1 VDQRPDEHDDDTT
14 VDSGTHS
21 PTAEYPDE
29 LVPPTGHLPISGELP
44 LTGQFATP
52 SPEPP
57 ESAEPPRRTRTQS
70 IMVGGSIVA
79 IVLVVAAV
87 VIIVV
92 TNRGD
97 SGQAG
102 QPTGSAQTSAAP
114 PPSSTSSAPAPTST
128 PPPSGTES
136 WHEVAGTSASG
147 LTYSVPEGWKDTTKS
162 RSTGRGE
169 HWGGVAEFGT
179 YECPQGPDGQYA
191 RSFVASGKAPT
202 GDQTN
207 MGGLAGDYATAF
219 AKHWY
224 TDPRIEV
231 GDPLP
236 RQVDGH
242 EAVLVTVKLA
252 MDPKN
257 PDCDASAGEVV
268 VLAVKLDRGVG
279 LLTAVSDLE
288 GGPSDPPCAPDGVI
302 QQIFGTV
309 KVR

>member
-1 VDQRPDEHDDDTT
+1 VDERPDEHDDT
-14 VDSGTHS
+14 VVG
-21 PTAEYPDE
+21 AEYPDE
-29 LVPPTGHLPISGELP
+29 LVPPTGHLPISGRLP
-44 LTGQFATP
+44 LTGEFATP
-52 SPEPP
+52 PQPP
-57 ESAEPPRRTRTQS
+57 GRTRAQT
-70 IMVGGSIVA
+70 IMIGGSIAA
-79 IVLVVAAV
+79 IVLVVVAV
-87 VIIVV
+87 VIIVA
-92 TNRGD
+92 THRGNG
-97 SGQAG
+97 GQAG
-102 QPTGSAQTSAAP
+102 QPTGAAQTSVVP
-114 PPSSTSSAPAPTST
+114 PPSSATSAPAPSST
-128 PPPSGTES
+128 PLPSIPDG
-136 WHEVAGTSASG
+136 WREVAGTSASG
-147 LTYSVPEGWKDTTKS
+147 LTYSVPEDWKDTTKS

-191 RSFVASGKAPT
+191 RGFVASGKAPT
-202 GDQTN
+202 GDQTD

-231 GDPLP
+231 GDPQQ

-242 EAVLVTVKLA
+242 EAVLVTAKLT
-252 MDPKN
+252 MDPEN
-257 PDCDASAGEVV
+257 PDCDASTGEVV

-279 LLTAVSDLE
+279 LLAAVNDLE